1 MEPIS
6 AIVGVGIIGYLF
18 NEHKKEKQFIN
29 RNDSNIPVSNLNSCA
44 ENYPWNYVEN
54 FKEVKNKSKT
64 TNPLKSGEPEIYSKD
79 TNFLEFTGETKN
91 TDYLLNAKERP
102 VQDFL
107 VNNTVPGNT
116 RQNMVGTGVKQGNVD
131 FSKYNV
137 GNGRLTSHYRALSS
151 FTGCDEMYIHKREVP
166 NMFSPAERTDRV
178 TIPGMRPEAQRP
190 LTDRYTTSIL
200 TKNDERP
207 TEAIR
212 VGPGIN
218 TDANL
223 PTDGQGFNSG
233 LTVRPMPNNVG
244 EYKLTQLAGRVTGT
258 KSQTPNL
265 PSAMPGNI
273 TIGKDSNGND
283 ITYGVPSNNK
293 NPYVTLEQRPLINQ
307 HPGNIY
313 AQSERP
319 EFVPRSGLGKKNT
332 NVQFGQSVPC
342 N

>member
-1 MEPIS
+1 MTP
-6 AIVGVGIIGYLF
+6 
-18 NEHKKEKQFIN
+18 N
-29 RNDSNIPVSNLNSCA
+29 
-44 ENYPWNYVEN
+44 
-54 FKEVKNKSKT
+54 
-64 TNPLKSGEPEIYSKD
+64 EPEIYSKD
-79 TNFLEFTGETKN
+79 TNFLVMSDGPQN
-91 TDYLLNAKERP
+91 TDYLLNATERP
-102 VQDFL
+102 VNDFL
-107 VNNTVPGNT
+107 VNNIVPGTT
-116 RQNMVGTGVKQGNVD
+116 RQNMIGTGVKQGNVD
-131 FSKYNV
+131 FGKYNV

-151 FTGCDEMYIHKREVP
+151 FTGCDEMYKHKREVP

-190 LTDRYTTSIL
+190 LADRYTTSIL

-207 TEAIR
+207 TETIR

-218 TDANL
+218 VNSDL

-258 KSQTPNL
+258 KSQTPSL
-265 PSAMPGNI
+265 PSAMPGNAI
-273 TIGKDSNGND
+273 IGTDENGDD

-293 NPYVTLEQRPLINQ
+293 NPYVTLEQRPLLSQ
-307 HPGNIY
+307 QPGNIY

-332 NVQFGQSVPC
+332 SVQFGQSVPA